1 MTTILVTGLILC
13 VATIYTL
20 SRGYF
25 EGGFTFTLLLGAT
38 IMLINMC
45 SVGQNFINEVDKAAG
60 MLKKFSCQSSNYFVK
75 AQVSYLLHLLEPLQI
90 FDFYGW
96 YRLDYSTLVGVVNL
110 MVTYLVILVQV
121 GDQPLNRQA

>member
-1 MTTILVTGLILC
+1 MSSE
-13 VATIYTL
+13 A
-20 SRGYF
+20 
-25 EGGFTFTLLLGAT
+25 
-38 IMLINMC
+38 
-45 SVGQNFINEVDKAAG
+45 VGQRRNGTVPSLRQQSTGGNTPSNNIILTHKSPEKDFFYNQQVDKAAG